1 MAAKAHLRN
10 DRPVVI
16 GVSTNDGLGANFQ
29 NIGSL
34 MNRKNMF
41 FIPFGQDDFI
51 KKPNSLVAHWGQLP
65 AALDMAEKGRQIQPV
80 LLSPY
85 NVIK

>member
-51 KKPNSLVAHWGQLP
+51 KKPNSLVAIGDNCRLP
-65 AALDMAEKGRQIQPV
+65 WIWQKKGDRSSRFFCRPIM
-80 LLSPY
+80 L
-85 NVIK
+85 